1 MPFEDSTL
9 EERDAL
15 RQNVYLSALARKLR
29 IPQKQMFEERARAE
43 VVDILEDPDTSDD
56 EKLQQIVALFGTRTS
71 LDGGELRH
79 IGKGSRGPGVRGDSR
94 GQRAGRIS
102 KEGAA
107 AARKRKELYRGGR
120 VSPSSQRGAHTAARE
135 EFHRQFR
142 YCPECDEFMPTGR
155 SH

>member
-94 GQRAGRIS
+94 GQRAGQIS
-102 KEGAA
+102 KQAAA
-107 AARKRKELYRGGR
+107 AARL
-120 VSPSSQRGAHTAARE
+120 VCFVVNSLASSASSERHL
-135 EFHRQFR
+135 
-142 YCPECDEFMPTGR
+142 R
-155 SH
+155 SFA